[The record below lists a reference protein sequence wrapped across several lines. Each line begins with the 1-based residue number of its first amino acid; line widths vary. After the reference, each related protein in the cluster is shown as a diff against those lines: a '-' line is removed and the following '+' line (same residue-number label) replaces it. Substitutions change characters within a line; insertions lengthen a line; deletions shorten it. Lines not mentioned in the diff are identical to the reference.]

1 MQKAQKAQQK
11 NKREREINRGFDRR
25 CICCCISVG
34 GGAAE
39 EEAARLWGRGRPLAA
54 FDIITKSA
62 DRAGAKPST
71 S

>member
-1 MQKAQKAQQK
+1 LRA
-11 NKREREINRGFDRR
+11 
-25 CICCCISVG
+25 G

-39 EEAARLWGRGRPLAA
+39 KEAARLWGRGRPLAA